1 MQTKRYSGS
10 IRDDAYFRQKGI
22 NWIIGKDRIQRKQ
35 QDRRLLRKMKNIA
48 VILAGGIGARV
59 GGNVPK
65 QLLPLADGRS
75 VLEHATETFEQAD
88 CIDEVC
94 IVMHPDYIAFAE
106 QALLRN
112 GWQKVKHIIA
122 GGKERWES
130 SVNAIRLYESELSAE
145 EFAHANILLHDAAR
159 PFVSQ
164 AIIANVCR
172 ALETHEAVTVAIP
185 ATDTMY
191 VVTQTPNPQ
200 PATLNPQQTPPP
212 HFVYPNLSGQ
222 GGSRER
228 GINPQPATHNSQPVP
243 LREDERVVHSIP
255 PRDTLM
261 RAQTPQAFRLPLIA
275 RAYTLALQDPTLQ
288 ATDDCGIL
296 HRYLPTKPIHIVA
309 GEETNRKITFKE
321 DL

>member
-1 MQTKRYSGS
+1 MQTQRYSGNF
-10 IRDDAYFRQKGI
+10 RDDAYFRHKGI

-75 VLEHATETFEQAD
+75 VLEHATEAFEHAD

-164 AIIANVCR
+164 AIIANVCQ

-185 ATDTMY
+185 STDTMY
-191 VVTQTPNPQ
+191 VVTQTQNPQ
-200 PATLNPQQTPPP
+200 PL
-212 HFVYPNLSGQ
+212 
-222 GGSRER
+222 
-228 GINPQPATHNSQPVP
+228 P
-243 LREDERVVHSIP
+243 LREDGRVVHSIP

-275 RAYTLALQDPTLQ
+275 RAYTIALQDPALQ

-296 HRYLPTKPIHIVA
+296 HRYLPTEPIHIVA